1 MCSFGPNRH
10 GQFAPRANLA
20 SGACGG
26 DRATASCLPGLGEAR
41 CRTAG
46 RGARGAEVGYRVRN
60 DDRCDA
66 RTRIVYAT
74 PGIVLQDHYWL
85 SWNNTAVRH
94 AVLPDGCVDVVIEC
108 LEGDARCWAFGT
120 TTQRR
125 QLEVRPG
132 AHYLGVRFR
141 AGQGRHVLSVA
152 AGELTDTRLPASEGT
167 RLPLERVVEALQRAS
182 LPTREPFEAFERA
195 LWAYLERQPPAETV
209 LDAALRLV
217 DERGSQVRVGE
228 LAAQLGISC
237 DSKSRC
243 PRPGNKPRAS
253 QLTELRTA
261 EFCGAHW
268 LARASLRGALQQV
281 TGRRSAPRSP
291 IEPLDLAGAGRS
303 RWCTERPPSSSSG
316 PEQVTT
322 VKGSCQK
329 FTGT

>member
-1 MCSFGPNRH
+1 MYAMKPG
-10 GQFAPRANLA
+10 APLSAL
-20 SGACGG
+20 
-26 DRATASCLPGLGEAR
+26 
-41 CRTAG
+41 
-46 RGARGAEVGYRVRN
+46 V
-60 DDRCDA
+60 
-66 RTRIVYAT
+66 
-74 PGIVLQDHYWL
+74 DHYWL

-182 LPTREPFEAFERA
+182 LPTREPFEVFERA

-217 DERGSQVRVGE
+217 DERSSQVRVGE
-228 LAAQLGISC
+228 LAAQLGISRRHLERLFTEHVGVSPKQYLNILRC
-237 DSKSRC
+237 THAWGLLQRGPHSPLSRVAHEAGFADQSHMN
-243 PRPGNKPRAS
+243 REVRRLLAVTPG
-253 QLTELRTA
+253 QI
-261 EFCGAHW
+261 
-268 LARASLRGALQQV
+268 ARGDA
-281 TGRRSAPRSP
+281 
-291 IEPLDLAGAGRS
+291 
-303 RWCTERPPSSSSG
+303 
-316 PEQVTT
+316 
-322 VKGSCQK
+322 
-329 FTGT
+329 